1 VRPNRSTSALAA
13 AAAFGLTSLIAAAAC
28 TSSHTTRPTA
38 RATSST
44 PLTSTPAT
52 PACAT
57 SHSASDSES
66 RHAMQVTL
74 TIAGGQ
80 SDGRRATA
88 TLADTPTARDF
99 ASQLPLTLDMHDL
112 LSREKPGTLPRPLHP
127 TGEGKATYEAGDLG
141 YWSPNH
147 DLAIFYRHDGQTI
160 PDPGI
165 VHLGRMQTGLDA
177 IAEAGD
183 SFRLTIDRTQ

>member
-1 VRPNRSTSALAA
+1 MHQQP
-13 AAAFGLTSLIAAAAC
+13 
-28 TSSHTTRPTA
+28 HQTA

-44 PLTSTPAT
+44 PITSTPAT

-57 SHSASDSES
+57 SRSASDSES
-66 RHAMQVTL
+66 KHAMQVTL

-99 ASQLPLTLDMHDL
+99 TSQLPMTLDMHDL

-127 TGEGKATYEAGDLG
+127 TGEGKATYKAGDLG
-141 YWSPNH
+141 YWSPN
-147 DLAIFYRHDGQTI
+147 HDGQTI

-165 VHLGRMQTGLDA
+165 VHLGRVQTGLDA

-183 SFRLTIDRTQ
+183 SFRLTIDRTH

>member
-13 AAAFGLTSLIAAAAC
+13 AAAFELTSLMAAAAC

-44 PLTSTPAT
+44 PMTSTPAT

-57 SHSASDSES
+57 SRSASDSES

-183 SFRLTIDRTQ
+183 SFRLTIDRTH